1 MFKKKISLA
10 YFISIIILYQSSSY
24 AGTWGKGELKFSTST
39 MNHFMRYLYGA
50 ADPKSG
56 FAHKKNKPSFFI
68 AAKNGD
74 WSYYSYCPYAKCVDP
89 NLPKLIK
96 LCEKGSRGS
105 PCKVFALERRIVWK
119 NGGEKVRIKKSMLK
133 DPISIAL
140 KIKQAGFY
148 DGDIYQLLEINTST
162 GQNIDNEK
170 IKPKNSDK
178 KTVKISNSDDFV
190 EKLKEL
196 KKLFDEGAISEKE
209 FKKAKAKLLD

>member
-148 DGDIYQLLEINTST
+148 DGDIYELEGIKGTTETNEIINNNQTDTSS
-162 GQNIDNEK
+162 IDIN
-170 IKPKNSDK
+170 K
-178 KTVKISNSDDFV
+178 KSIADQIRD
-190 EKLKEL
+190 LKDL
-196 KKLFDEGAISEKE
+196 YDSGALTKE
-209 FKKAKAKLLD
+209 EFEKAKKKVLN